1 MNGTDASLRTSWSTL
16 KMLGVIVLFALTLGS
31 AVVGVALYV
40 GSGPSREEF
49 DRERDQSRTVI
60 DSIKASITS
69 VEKEQ
74 IELRLSIRALD
85 EKLQLVDEK
94 IQLQVSL
101 RRIDEKLDQVLANR
115 GRR

>member
-1 MNGTDASLRTSWSTL
+1 MNETDTNLRSSWSTL
-16 KMLGVIVLFALTLGS
+16 KMLGAIVLFALTLGS
-31 AVVGVALYV
+31 AVVGVARYV

-74 IELRLSIRALD
+74 IELRLSIRAVE
-85 EKLQLVDEK
+85 EKLDLK
-94 IQLQVSL
+94 TSL
-101 RRIDEKLDQVLANR
+101 SRIDEKLDKVIETW
-115 GRR
+115 RRR